1 MKRINLTALAI
12 AAGMA
17 LSPSVMAQ
25 AAQNTTTVDP
35 KPPSQP
41 QPGQYN
47 PVGPTAA
54 PAAPSPAAAPAPA
67 TRSTSPNRATRAPR
81 PDRN

>member
-47 PVGPTAA
+47 PAGPTAA

>member
-1 MKRINLTALAI
+1 MKRVSLTALVI

-47 PVGPTAA
+47 PAGPAAA
-54 PAAPSPAAAPAPA
+54 PAASAPAAAPAPA
-67 TRSTSPNRATRAPR
+67 TRRASPARTTRTPR